1 MFFNGK
7 KLAAVGLLLTLTVS
21 FATGCGSEKKAG
33 NDKKAAGKTYNV
45 GIVQLVEHQ
54 ALDDSRKGFID
65 GLKKKGF
72 EEGKNIKFDIQ
83 NAQGD
88 QANLQTIAQ
97 RFVNNNV
104 DLICGISTPAAQT
117 VANAT
122 KTIPIVGNAIT
133 SFETAKLVKSDKK
146 PDTNVT
152 GASDMAPVAAQLDLG
167 RKLVPGAKKV
177 GLMFTSSE
185 MNSYVQIKIA
195 EEHLEK
201 LGIAYEEGSV
211 TTVNDIQEVARG
223 LVSKGVDFI
232 YVPTD
237 NIIASATPALVSITD
252 EAKVPVIAAEASLL
266 KGGATA
272 SVNIDFY
279 GLGVISGEMAG
290 DILSGKAKPQDM
302 PIAYQKEFKNVIN
315 KNHAEKLGLKIP
327 EELLKDT
334 K

>member
-1 MFFNGK
+1 MFLNRK
-7 KLAAVGLLLTLTVS
+7 KLATLGMLSILTTFIAVG
-21 FATGCGSEKKAG
+21 CGGEKKA
-33 NDKKAAGKTYNV
+33 DEGKTASGKVYNV

-72 EEGKNIKFDIQ
+72 EEGKNIRFDIQ

-104 DLICGISTPAAQT
+104 DLICGISTPATQT

-167 RKLVPGAKKV
+167 RKLVPGAKKI

-185 MNSYVQIKIA
+185 MNSHVQIKIA
-195 EEHLEK
+195 EEHLKK
-201 LGIAYEEGSV
+201 LGLAYEEGSV
-211 TTVNDIQEVARG
+211 TTVNDIQQVARS

-252 EAKVPVIAAEASLL
+252 EAKIPVIAAEASLL

-279 GLGVISGEMAG
+279 GLGVTSGEMAG
-290 DILSGKAKPQDM
+290 DILSGKSKPQDM
-302 PIAYQKEFKNVIN
+302 PIAFQKEFQNVIN
-315 KNHAEKLGLKIP
+315 KAHAEKLGIKIP
-327 EELLKDT
+327 DELLKDV